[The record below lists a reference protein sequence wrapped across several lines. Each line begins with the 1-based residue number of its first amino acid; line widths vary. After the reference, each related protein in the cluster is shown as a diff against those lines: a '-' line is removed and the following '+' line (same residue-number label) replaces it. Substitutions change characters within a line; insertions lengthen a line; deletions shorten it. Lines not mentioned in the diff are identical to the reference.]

1 VPSIVD
7 ISFAV
12 VSSDTSDVVV
22 VVPFI
27 ANVPSELSTATDI
40 STLDSTDGTLT
51 ENVTTTTTSDVPD
64 ETTVSDISTLDSTDA
79 TLTENVTTTFHQKH
93 LMW

>member
-1 VPSIVD
+1 MWWST
-7 ISFAV
+7 SN
-12 VSSDTSDVVV
+12 VSDET
-22 VVPFI
+22 
-27 ANVPSELSTATDI
+27 TATDI

-79 TLTENVTTTFHQKH
+79 TLTENVTAIQRRYI
-93 LMW
+93 